1 MAIVVDGQRERI
13 EEGEALGIPVEE
25 LDLEVRCA
33 IPVFE
38 CDVCGKPIT
47 DSAEAS
53 ITAFGVKEGKVVPG
67 PFVYHP
73 GACAKSFRA
82 EGTGSE
88 EGLDVALIYTLL
100 RTKINLWDAVTRT
113 LARDEVNSGWSDI
126 PEKEE
131 DVPEEDIRR
140 VLRLFGI
147 HANPCTSEEVEA
159 EWEEIRKMRAA
170 DKEQWGSK
178 ARAEAD

>member
-1 MAIVVDGQRERI
+1 MAIVVEGQRERI
-13 EEGEALGIPVEE
+13 KEGEALGIPVER
-25 LDLEVRCA
+25 LDLEDPRP

-38 CDVCGKPIT
+38 CDVCGQPIT

-67 PFVYHP
+67 PFVFHL
-73 GACAKSFRA
+73 GACAKSFRG

-88 EGLDVALIYTLL
+88 EGLDVVLIYTLL
-100 RTKINLWDAVTRT
+100 RTKINLWHAVTRA
-113 LARDEVNSGWSDI
+113 LAREQYFQLTGRGG
-126 PEKEE
+126 
-131 DVPEEDIRR
+131 DVPEEEIHR